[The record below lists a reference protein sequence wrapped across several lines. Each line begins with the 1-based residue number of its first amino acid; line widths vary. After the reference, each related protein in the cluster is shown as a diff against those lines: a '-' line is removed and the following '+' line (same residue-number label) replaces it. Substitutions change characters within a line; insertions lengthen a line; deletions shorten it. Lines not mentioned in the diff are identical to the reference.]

1 MVELTK
7 AGTPRIRRPRGQL
20 PNAIRDFLRPR
31 KGEPA
36 TIAEI
41 TAGVFPLL
49 GEIPSERYRA
59 TLQDERYFER
69 VSRGVFRLKAG
80 A

>member
-1 MVELTK
+1 MAELTQ
-7 AGTPRIRRPRGQL
+7 AGTPRRRRPRGQL

-31 KGEPA
+31 NGKPA

-41 TAGVFPLL
+41 TAGVHPLL
-49 GEIPSERYRA
+49 GEVPSERYRA
-59 TLQDERYFER
+59 ALQNEKYFER